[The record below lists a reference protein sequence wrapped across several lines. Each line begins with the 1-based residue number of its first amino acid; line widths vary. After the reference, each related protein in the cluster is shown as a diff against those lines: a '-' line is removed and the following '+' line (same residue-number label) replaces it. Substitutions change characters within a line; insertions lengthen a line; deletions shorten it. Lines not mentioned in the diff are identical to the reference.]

1 MSDNLTPDDKE
12 FWDKAEVIDEKTL
25 NSKEFWAGAKPLTE
39 EEAAVFDER
48 NVRTISLPMS
58 LKGYEVNYMIKRDV
72 DGIKRFWAQQDIN
85 ELESVWRGIATGTVL
100 NVPQVVGGLMQQIG
114 EAKGK
119 PQEINIPD
127 VLSNVGPNT
136 EKIAKYAISFLPK
149 PIEDFITKYHENNIT
164 DDMSKYV
171 VDKLGGYDAIA
182 EQGKSLVKRNKK
194 WLADIGY
201 DRSENH
207 PIIYDLASGAGSLL
221 QSIGLYRITKGAAA
235 PIAFTGAQ
243 ANAQAYLESRDA
255 GATPDKSSFIA
266 AQRGAV
272 EAALE
277 KFGLDWF
284 MKGIASNTMVK
295 KFAIGFWSEFFQ
307 ESTQAGAEEGIMQGY
322 GVRDK
327 ELKKTFQD
335 ILYQGAIGAVVGGG
349 GSVAIG
355 AFVKDQAE
363 QRGVPKDL
371 ADKLS
376 TYAQSNAHMIDENL
390 TEFLDKEVSPLVDSD
405 PNSAKFMQLAKN
417 PDLKYEDLDETD
429 KQIYDDFM
437 AAFNSSLKDDTAVSK
452 VEKSFYDMAIENGVR
467 EDWAAA
473 NSKLIGKYADYAG
486 RALGVSP
493 IEWYQSQGLGVKVD
507 EATGE
512 AAISNASDG
521 DRELNSLRKYAMN
534 IKQKDEKRTERFN
547 ARMNE
552 YKRVVKDEFMGDE
565 AMANRAGINKPS
577 YSVSKTKTGIKY
589 PVLNYLKRKGGI
601 SPEGTFAKFLKT
613 LDVTPKRLSFAFS
626 KKGADE
632 VDNIPV
638 DEFVSAFGGMI
649 SPKESNGYVDL
660 DWLRE
665 AVRSEVSGSPIIA
678 QEDIAINKTE
688 QDLDLEVLEA
698 DGIDILT
705 MSNDEIRAKYL
716 DNGDVR
722 YQGGNEFDQAG
733 SSNTDFSVD
742 DLKWPLS
749 ASDDYMDNFDSI
761 KETANSVERGIE
773 KRIKSLGG
781 TDYTVRTDESRQ
793 SASTYVEVMDD
804 NTGDTIIKIRFSD
817 HKVPRSAGSVDISFN
832 IQTDSA
838 NDVVDGL
845 NEELNKKLWS
855 RFDQADGTP
864 YSEPTIEVD
873 GVTRSTTNS
882 KGNPIAATKEG
893 LENFWRWFGDSKV
906 VDADGNPLVVY
917 HGTNQ
922 NFDNFD
928 TERLGAN
935 TGTVSS
941 TAFFF
946 TENPTEAGEY
956 ADMSARKQVSD
967 GPRREAETKRITAA
981 LAKAERAQNWDLAE
995 RLTEELE
1002 ANELDG
1008 IREGDIGANIL
1019 PVYLSIKDPSTVDAN
1034 DSIDLHQLR
1043 KDMDAA
1049 KSSGRDGV
1057 KVENAYDPVAERPE
1071 PFTTTQWIAF
1081 TPTQIKSIHNRGT
1094 FSPDD
1099 ARILYQSN
1107 KEALGQTEFFSDGKK
1122 LITLFKN
1129 ANPSTLPHE
1138 LAHVFLRDMMRVAE
1152 VTTRPNVRADWAAIK
1167 SFLGVKG
1174 NNKLTVA
1181 QEEKFARAYEAFL
1194 FKGKTEVQEMSSV
1207 FERFKAWIGGVYK
1220 HITDLN
1226 VTLSPQIETV
1236 FQKMTGG
1243 GYAKTQQEIDKRD
1256 ATLKKIYE
1264 DALNTDFGY
1273 KNRNDMLD
1281 SVGELATNIGAP
1293 LSTRLRAI
1301 SEDIMHA
1308 LRRFEFNVRMSRHK
1322 DLQKIMPFLDAMR
1335 TSKMSKDDYKIL
1347 DLALKNNDKATVNN
1361 ILEQYGIAEQF
1372 QLVREV
1378 IDSLYMRATEANLE
1392 IGFIED
1398 YFPRYVNPKNFIDY
1412 QSYIYGI
1419 DPETYSKIERDMKI
1433 KDPQGKMND
1442 EQKAEFINSWLRG
1455 YGTNK
1460 VNASKKSFEKARSVN
1475 YVTAETQHYYDDSLK
1490 TLVRYIEGM
1499 NERIQLVRFLGKDKD
1514 QIEESIGAYTRNLL
1528 ATKQI
1533 NFKQEEEIKKVM
1545 MAYFNSKGVRTTA
1558 LASLRDIGYISTMGS
1573 FSSTVT
1579 QIGDLA
1585 FSMYENGFFN
1595 TLNGLG
1601 RSVVGKQILKKED
1614 LGIEQVAAEF
1624 KDEKATSKWVNRVF
1638 KLNLMQGID
1647 NINKEAFI
1655 ASTFKKMQSEA
1666 SKGRLDL
1673 DGVFG
1678 DAQRSTQALS
1688 DIKEGK
1694 LTDDVKYL
1702 LFSKLLDYQ
1711 PISLLEMP
1719 EAYVKGGNWRVLYML
1734 KSYTLKQ
1741 FDVYRRE
1748 VIWEMKKDPVQGLKN
1763 FVALTSF
1770 LMLMGMAADEIKDF
1784 MFGRTT
1790 EFSDRVLINI
1800 LKIAGVSKYTFYKAN
1815 REGYLNTLYDTVF
1828 LPSALWSPFDT
1839 LIRDVQSAMKD
1850 NKPKTIEDFRIWS
1863 QVPLVGKFY
1872 FFWFGG
1878 GKDD

>member
-12 FWDKAEVIDEKTL
+12 FWDKAQAIDEKTL
-25 NSKEFWAGAKPLTE
+25 NSKEFWAGAKELPE
-39 EEAAVFDER
+39 EQAVVLDER
-48 NVRTISLPMS
+48 NTRAVSVPMS
-58 LKGYEVNYMIKRDV
+58 LKGYEADYMIKRDV
-72 DGIKRFWAQQDIN
+72 DGVKRFWGQQDIN
-85 ELESVWRGIATGTVL
+85 EVESLWRGIATGTVL
-100 NVPQVVGGLMQQIG
+100 NLPQVAGGLMQQTG

-119 PQEINIPD
+119 LEKPDLPDFVQKVFDYNNKVASKVASFFPKSAQEFRMEDLVNKLGETSGKPQERNIPE
-127 VLSNVGPNT
+127 VLRNVGPNT

-149 PIEDFITKYHENNIT
+149 PIEDFITKYHENNIA
-164 DDMSKYV
+164 DDMTKSV

-182 EQGKSLVKRNKK
+182 EQGKSLVNRNKK
-194 WLADIGY
+194 WLSDIGY
-201 DRSENH
+201 DKSENH

-221 QSIGLYRITKGAAA
+221 QTLGLYAMTRGAAA
-235 PIAFTGAQ
+235 PLAFTGAQ
-243 ANAQAYLESRDA
+243 ANAQAYVEARDA

-266 AQRGAV
+266 TQRAAAEV
-272 EAALE
+272 ALE
-277 KFGLDWF
+277 KVGLDWF

-295 KFAIGFWSEFFQ
+295 KFATGFITEGLQ
-307 ESTQAGAEEGIMQGY
+307 ETSQATAEEAIMQGY

-327 ELKKTFQD
+327 ELKKTIQD

-349 GSVAIG
+349 GSVARG

-363 QRGVPKDL
+363 QRGLPKDL
-371 ADKLS
+371 ADKLAA
-376 TYAQSNAHMIDENL
+376 YAQSNAYMIYENL

-493 IEWYQSQGLGVKVD
+493 IEWYQSLGLGVKVD

-521 DRELNSLRKYAMN
+521 DRVLNSLRKYAMN
-534 IKQKDEKRTERFN
+534 IKQKNEKRTERFN

-577 YSVSKTKTGIKY
+577 YSVSKTKTGLKY
-589 PVLNYLKRKGGI
+589 PVLNYLKQKGGI

-613 LDVTPKRLSFAFS
+613 LDVTPKRLPFAFS
-626 KKGADE
+626 KKGFDE

-688 QDLDLEVLEA
+688 QDLYLEALEA

-716 DNGDVR
+716 EGGDVR
-722 YQGGNEFDQAG
+722 YQGGNE
-733 SSNTDFSVD
+733 
-742 DLKWPLS
+742 
-749 ASDDYMDNFDSI
+749 
-761 KETANSVERGIE
+761 
-773 KRIKSLGG
+773 
-781 TDYTVRTDESRQ
+781 
-793 SASTYVEVMDD
+793 
-804 NTGDTIIKIRFSD
+804 
-817 HKVPRSAGSVDISFN
+817 
-832 IQTDSA
+832 
-838 NDVVDGL
+838 
-845 NEELNKKLWS
+845 
-855 RFDQADGTP
+855 FDQADGTP

-906 VDADGNPLVVY
+906 VDADGKPLVVY
-917 HGTNQ
+917 HGTNKTE
-922 NFDNFD
+922 NGESFTVFD
-928 TERLGAN
+928 TYASRYGLMG
-935 TGTVSS
+935 TGSY
-941 TAFFF
+941 F
-946 TENPTEAGEY
+946 TEDPDVASSYT
-956 ADMSARKQVSD
+956 
-967 GPRREAETKRITAA
+967 TKG
-981 LAKAERAQNWDLAE
+981 N
-995 RLTEELE
+995 
-1002 ANELDG
+1002 
-1008 IREGDIGANIL
+1008 GDSPSVY
-1019 PVYLSIKDPSTVDAN
+1019 PVYVSLKTPI
-1034 DSIDLHQLR
+1034 
-1043 KDMDAA
+1043 DMDAPA
-1049 KSSGRDGV
+1049 EKSQWEKQFDAAEDYHEGGDKNENWFRASEDSLKDQMIPSWEGAEIMQDSLRAMGYDGV
-1057 KVENAYDPVAERPE
+1057 THIGGGRIKSDSVEHRV
-1071 PFTTTQWIAF
+1071 WIAF
-1081 TPTQIKSIHNRGT
+1081 DPTQIKSINNRGT

-1107 KEALGQTEFFSDGKK
+1107 KEALGQTEFFADGKK

-1281 SVGELATNIGAP
+1281 SVGDLATNIGAP

-1301 SEDIMHA
+1301 SKDIMHA

-1322 DLQKIMPFLDAMR
+1322 DLQKIMPFLDAIR

-1347 DLALKNNDKATVNN
+1347 DLALKNNDKATVND
-1361 ILEQYGIAEQF
+1361 ILERYGIAEQF

-1378 IDSLYMRATEANLE
+1378 IDDLYMRATEANLE

-1499 NERIQLVRFLGKDKD
+1499 NERIQLVKFLGKDKD

-1558 LASLRDIGYISTMGS
+1558 LASLRDLGYISTMGS

-1655 ASTFKKMQSEA
+1655 ASTFKKLQSEA

-1678 DAQRSTQALS
+1678 DAQRSTQALK

-1694 LTDDVKYL
+1694 LTEDVKYL

-1748 VIWEMKKDPVQGLKN
+1748 VIWEMKKDPVQGMKN

-1770 LMLMGMAADEIKDF
+1770 LMIMGMAADEIKDF